1 MKTLQHMFSDLFS
14 LIIPKD
20 NNEVYTWKEIIIGIL
35 ILIFLGFATSLM
47 GKY

>member
-20 NNEVYTWKEIIIGIL
+20 NNEVYTWKEIIIGML
-35 ILIFLGFATSLM
+35 ILIFLGFGISFM
-47 GKY
+47 GR